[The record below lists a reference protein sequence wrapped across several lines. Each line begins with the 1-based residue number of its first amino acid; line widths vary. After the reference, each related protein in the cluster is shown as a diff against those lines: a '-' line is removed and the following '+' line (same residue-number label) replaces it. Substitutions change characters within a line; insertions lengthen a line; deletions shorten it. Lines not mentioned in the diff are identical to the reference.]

1 MCTVSTSN
9 RESPGDRY
17 HHGDLRRA
25 LVDEALVLLAESG
38 DGGFSLRELAR
49 RVGVTA
55 NASYRHF
62 ANKDALMQAL
72 ASEGFR
78 RLSTAQRDAETQAED
93 DEKLLAGGRSYIRFA
108 HANPA
113 LFRLMFS
120 VIPSHRRDDE
130 LRDASRAAFETLR
143 EAIARGWPGGTPD
156 PARVTRAALR
166 AWALVHGLSQ
176 LLLDGQ
182 LDGLDQDPLGLA
194 EAVLADTV

>member
-1 MCTVSTSN
+1 MSTSTPDGPVN
-9 RESPGDRY
+9 RY

-25 LVDEALVLLAESG
+25 LVEEGLELLAKSG

-78 RLSTAQRDAETQAED
+78 RLSAAQRQADAQAGDGET
-93 DEKLLAGGRSYIRFA
+93 LLAGGRSYIRFA
-108 HANPA
+108 HDNPA

-120 VIPSHRRDDE
+120 VIPSQRREDE
-130 LRDASRAAFETLR
+130 LREASQTAFETLR
-143 EAIARGWPGGTPD
+143 EAVARSWPEAAPD
-156 PARVTRAALR
+156 PTRVNRTALR
-166 AWALVHGLSQ
+166 AWALVHGLAQ

-182 LDGLDQDPLGLA
+182 LDGLEEDPLGLA
-194 EAVLADTV
+194 EAVLTDTV

>member
-1 MCTVSTSN
+1 MSTSKK
-9 RESPGDRY
+9 EASSDRY

-25 LVDEALVLLAESG
+25 LVDEALILLAESG

-62 ANKDALMQAL
+62 ANKDALLQAL

-78 RLSTAQRDAETQAED
+78 RLSAAQRAAEAQAA
-93 DEKLLAGGRSYIRFA
+93 DEQKLLAGGRSYIRFA

-120 VIPSHRRDDE
+120 VIPSHRRDGE
-130 LRDASRAAFETLR
+130 LRDASQAAFETLR
-143 EAIARGWPGGTPD
+143 QAVARGWPGGAPD
-156 PARVTRAALR
+156 PASVTRAALR
-166 AWALVHGLSQ
+166 AWALVHGLGQ

-182 LDGLDQDPLGLA
+182 LDWLEEDPLGLA

>member
-1 MCTVSTSN
+1 MCTVSTS
-9 RESPGDRY
+9 SKSGPSDRY

-62 ANKDALMQAL
+62 ANKDALLQAL
-72 ASEGFR
+72 AAEGFR
-78 RLSTAQRDAETQAED
+78 RLSAAQREAEAQVEG
-93 DEKLLAGGRSYIRFA
+93 DETLLAGGRSYIRFA

-120 VIPSHRRDDE
+120 VIPPHRRDDE
-130 LRDASRAAFETLR
+130 LREASRAAFETLR
-143 EAIARGWPGGTPD
+143 QAVARGWPGGEPD
-156 PARVTRAALR
+156 PDSVTRAALR
-166 AWALVHGLSQ
+166 AWALVHGLGQ

-182 LDGLDQDPLGLA
+182 LDWLEEDP
-194 EAVLADTV
+194 

>member
-1 MCTVSTSN
+1 MYTVSTSGK
-9 RESPGDRY
+9 ETPSDRY

-25 LVDEALVLLAESG
+25 LVEEALVLLAESG

-62 ANKDALMQAL
+62 ANKDALLQAL

-78 RLSTAQRDAETQAED
+78 RLSAAQRDAESRVAD
-93 DEKLLAGGRSYIRFA
+93 PEKLLAGGRSYIRFA

-120 VIPSHRRDDE
+120 VIPAHRRDQE
-130 LRDASRAAFETLR
+130 LREASRAAFETLR
-143 EAIARGWPGGTPD
+143 AAVARGWPGGAPD
-156 PARVTRAALR
+156 PERVTRAALR
-166 AWALVHGLSQ
+166 AWALVHGLGQ

-182 LDGLDQDPLGLA
+182 LDWLEEDPLGLA